1 MIWPVSLLL
10 ALATLV
16 AAQESTP
23 DYQNPLL
30 AKVLLYTYTNG
41 FRHDSIPTAIQ
52 QLKAW
57 GPYYNISFDA
67 TEDQKDFNVSNLVK
81 YDALMFVHTT
91 ENILDKAGQDAFVD
105 YLSKGGNFAGVHAAS
120 VAFVSKTWPPWTD
133 TLGSSFDH
141 HPARQTATFVKEATG
156 HPATNP
162 TPDRWSFDEE
172 VYSFSS
178 DPRQLGAKL
187 LFSVDP
193 TSYKENNVVKEQGT
207 PHPIAWY
214 QEYAAGAVIKPGAPG
229 PGVAGRSFFSSLGH
243 NNSTWMDDTFMKH
256 IMGGLSWTLASN
268 TTRVAAGLYRG
279 TDVQPTV
286 RRGASNVNASSIAA
300 NAWSPV
306 LGSDQVAPPPPPPK
320 STPTQS
326 AGPESTSG
334 VSTTS
339 HSGAIMGAPIGVW
352 GVAAAALGAILGG
365 AF

>member
-1 MIWPVSLLL
+1 MIWSLFFLL
-10 ALATLV
+10 GLGGLV

-30 AKVLLYTYTNG
+30 AKVLLYTYTDG

-67 TEDQKDFNVSNLVK
+67 TENQKDFTEDNLAK

-91 ENILDKAGQDAFVD
+91 ENIFNGSAQDAFSD
-105 YLSKGGNFAGVHAAS
+105 YLSKGGNFVGIHAAS

-141 HPARQTATFVKEATG
+141 HPERQTATFVKQTTG

-172 VYSFSS
+172 VYSFAS
-178 DPRQLGAKL
+178 DPRSLGAKL
-187 LFSVDP
+187 LFSVDSS
-193 TSYKENNVVKEQGT
+193 SYKENRVVKEQGD

-214 QEYAAGAVIKPGAPG
+214 QDYAAGAIIKPG
-229 PGVAGRSFFSSLGH
+229 GVAGRSFFSSLGH

-256 IMGGLSWTLASN
+256 VMGGVSWTLASN
-268 TTRVAAGLYRG
+268 TTRVAAGLYKDG
-279 TDVQPTV
+279 TLPTV
-286 RRGASNVNASSIAA
+286 RLGASNTNASSVALS
-300 NAWSPV
+300 AWTPV
-306 LGSDQVAPPPPPPK
+306 LGSNQTAPPPPPPK

-326 AGPESTSG
+326 SGPEPTGGSSN
-334 VSTTS
+334 SS
-339 HSGAIMGAPIGVW
+339 NSAMLMGAPAGVW
-352 GVAAAALGAILGG
+352 AVAAAALGAIFG
-365 AF
+365 ASF